1 MKKQALILLAGLL
14 AGTVCAETN
23 WKAWARPA
31 GSTAEGDKVTFT
43 APAGKRTEF
52 ITRVNLEKE
61 HFYRISFELD
71 FPGAAPESYKYGL
84 NKIEELPYSFVEMKN
99 ARGKTAPVIYTYAG
113 EDMETYFRVYFAA
126 NAEVKGVFA
135 NPKIEKLSAGALK
148 KAVMPEN
155 GTIVSNWIQPSWM
168 KNALKV
174 ELVDAADHIDEG
186 KAVKI
191 TAPESFY
198 AKRPAS
204 VHSNSLPLVPDTDY
218 RVTAWVKGNGVGTG
232 IIGVNSWYN
241 TKVKHYYCSGNIAVT
256 KAWTQVEFKF
266 RTPSLKEHPQ
276 LEKRVTH
283 GSIGFRPTA
292 ALNEFQFK
300 DFTLEQIEK

>member
-1 MKKQALILLAGLL
+1 MKKQTLMLLAGLI
-14 AGTVCAETN
+14 AGTVYAETN
-23 WKAWARPA
+23 WKAWGRPA
-31 GSTAEGDKVTFT
+31 GSTAEGDKVTFI

-52 ITRVNLEKE
+52 MTRADLEKGN
-61 HFYRISFELD
+61 FYRISFELD
-71 FPGAAPESYKYGL
+71 FPGAAPGSYKSGL
-84 NKIEELPYSFVEMKN
+84 NKFEELPYTFVEMKN
-99 ARGKTAPVIYTYAG
+99 AKGRTAPVIYTYAG
-113 EDMETYFRVYFAA
+113 ENMETFFRVYFVAD
-126 NAEVKGVFA
+126 AEAKGVLA
-135 NPKIEKLSAGALK
+135 NPKIEKLSAEALK

-155 GTIVSNWIQPSWM
+155 GSVVSNWIQPGWM

-174 ELVDAADHIDEG
+174 ELVDAEDHIDEG

-204 VHSNSLPLVPDTDY
+204 VQSNSLPLVPDTEY

-232 IIGVNSWYN
+232 TIGVNSWYN
-241 TKVKHYYCSGNIAVT
+241 NKVKHYYCSGNIAVT
-256 KAWTQVEFKF
+256 KEWTQVEFKF

-300 DFTLEQIEK
+300 DFTLERIEK

>member
-1 MKKQALILLAGLL
+1 
-14 AGTVCAETN
+14 
-23 WKAWARPA
+23 
-31 GSTAEGDKVTFT
+31 
-43 APAGKRTEF
+43 
-52 ITRVNLEKE
+52 
-61 HFYRISFELD
+61 
-71 FPGAAPESYKYGL
+71 
-84 NKIEELPYSFVEMKN
+84 MKN
-99 ARGKTAPVIYTYAG
+99 AKGRTAPVIYTYAG
-113 EDMETYFRVYFAA
+113 ENMETFFRVYFVAD
-126 NAEVKGVFA
+126 AEAKGVLA
-135 NPKIEKLSAGALK
+135 NPKIEKLSAEALK

-155 GTIVSNWIQPSWM
+155 GSVVSNWIQPGWM

-204 VHSNSLPLVPDTDY
+204 VQSNSLPLVPDTEY

-256 KAWTQVEFKF
+256 KEWTQVEFRF

>member
-113 EDMETYFRVYFAA
+113 EDMETYFRVYFVA
-126 NAEVKGVFA
+126 NAEVKGVLA

-148 KAVMPEN
+148 KVVMPEN

-168 KNALKV
+168 KKALKV

-204 VHSNSLPLVPDTDY
+204 VLSNSLPLVPDTDY
-218 RVTAWVKGNGVGTG
+218 RVTAWVKGT
-232 IIGVNSWYN
+232 
-241 TKVKHYYCSGNIAVT
+241 TT
-256 KAWTQVEFKF
+256 
-266 RTPSLKEHPQ
+266 R
-276 LEKRVTH
+276 
-283 GSIGFRPTA
+283 
-292 ALNEFQFK
+292 
-300 DFTLEQIEK
+300 

>member
-52 ITRVNLEKE
+52 MTRVNLEKE

-113 EDMETYFRVYFAA
+113 EDMETYFRVYFVA
-126 NAEVKGVFA
+126 NAEVKGVLA

-168 KNALKV
+168 KKALKV

-204 VHSNSLPLVPDTDY
+204 VLSNSLPLVPDTDY

-232 IIGVNSWYN
+232 TIGVNSWYN
-241 TKVKHYYCSGNIAVT
+241 NKVKHYYCSGNIAVT
-256 KAWTQVEFKF
+256 KEWTQVEFRF

-276 LEKRVTH
+276 LEKRVTN

-300 DFTLEQIEK
+300 DFTLERIEK

>member
-1 MKKQALILLAGLL
+1 MKKQTLMLLAGLL
-14 AGTVCAETN
+14 AGTVYAETN
-23 WKAWARPA
+23 WKAWGRPA
-31 GSTAEGDKVTFT
+31 GSTAEGDKVSFT

-52 ITRVNLEKE
+52 MTRADLEKGN
-61 HFYRISFELD
+61 FYRISFELD
-71 FPGAAPESYKYGL
+71 FPGAAPGSYKYGL
-84 NKIEELPYSFVEMKN
+84 NKFEELPYTFVEMKN
-99 ARGKTAPVIYTYAG
+99 AKGRTAPVIYTYAG
-113 EDMETYFRVYFAA
+113 ENMETFFRVYFVAD
-126 NAEVKGVFA
+126 AEAKGVFA
-135 NPKIEKLSAGALK
+135 NPKIEKLSAEALK

-155 GTIVSNWIQPSWM
+155 GSVVSNWIQPGWM

-174 ELVDAADHIDEG
+174 ELVDAEDHIDEG

-204 VHSNSLPLVPDTDY
+204 VQSNSLPLVPDTEY

-232 IIGVNSWYN
+232 TIGVNSWYN
-241 TKVKHYYCSGNIAVT
+241 NKVKHYYCSGNIAVT
-256 KAWTQVEFKF
+256 KEWTQVEFKF